1 MSMLERL
8 NIPNLPLT
16 IPKDPLVKGHPL
28 HAMLTDLPV
37 GALTLGVACDLIGLA
52 SRSRSWRFAGR
63 VAHTGALASG
73 GGAAILGLWD
83 YQEVPRAHPA
93 RGVGAL
99 HGYLNVSA
107 MGLLTSSLFLR
118 RTAHQPA
125 SGRPNSAA
133 VALAGAAFATLGVAG
148 WFGGELVFRLG
159 WRVAPAEYD
168 EQLEDRLRKQGDGG
182 LIEQAHTAVKDY
194 ERERALLP

>member
-16 IPKDPLVKGHPL
+16 IPKDPLAKGHPL

-52 SRSRSWRFAGR
+52 TRRRSWRFAGR

-73 GGAAILGLWD
+73 GVAAILGLWD
-83 YQEVPRAHPA
+83 YQEVPREHPA

-99 HGYLNVSA
+99 HGYLNAGA
-107 MGLLTSSLFLR
+107 MGLLAASLFLR
-118 RTAHQPA
+118 RTAHQPI
-125 SGRPNSAA
+125 SGRPNTAA
-133 VALAGAAFATLGVAG
+133 VALSGAAFATLGVAG

-168 EQLEDRLRKQGDGG
+168 EQLENALRKQGDGS
-182 LIEQAHTAVKDY
+182 LIEQAHTTVKDY